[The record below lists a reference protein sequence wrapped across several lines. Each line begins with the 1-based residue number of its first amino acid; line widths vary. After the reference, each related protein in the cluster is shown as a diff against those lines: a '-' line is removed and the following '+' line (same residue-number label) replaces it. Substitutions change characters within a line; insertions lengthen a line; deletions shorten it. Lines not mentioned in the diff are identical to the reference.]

1 MRRWTIVLISPQES
15 GNVGAA
21 ARVLKNFGAGA
32 LRINAPRCEVI
43 CAESRRFASGATE
56 LLRRAC
62 IYNTLAEA
70 LADQQLSIG
79 LTGVG
84 GRHHRM
90 DCVGLVPSAL
100 VDTRDHLERCALVFG
115 REELG
120 MTSEDMESCDF
131 LWSLPTN
138 PAFPSLNLAQSIGV
152 ALAGVGEAER
162 QRGLAEL
169 GHGVMPT
176 ARSLNPMAGIVND
189 AADHPATNHD
199 MELLAKHLAELMHRV
214 GWREHRRVAESLTTL
229 RNLFARGNI
238 TRREVALLHGICKQT
253 GLALDRP
260 ELFRE
265 KDV

>member
-1 MRRWTIVLISPQES
+1 MRRWTVVLISPQES

-32 LRINAPRCEVI
+32 LRLVAPRCEVV
-43 CAESRRFASGATE
+43 CADSRRFASGATE
-56 LLRRAC
+56 VLRRAC
-62 IYNTLAEA
+62 IYETLNEA
-70 LADQQLSIG
+70 LADQQLTIG

-90 DCVGLVPSAL
+90 DCVGLVPTAL
-100 VDTRDHLERCALVFG
+100 LDAKNHLERCALVFG

-120 MTSEDMESCDF
+120 MTSEDLEACDF

-138 PAFPSLNLAQSIGV
+138 PAFPSLNLAQSIAV

-162 QRGLAEL
+162 HHGLAEL
-169 GHGVMPT
+169 GIGIMPT
-176 ARSLNPMAGIVND
+176 ARSLNPLTGVVRD
-189 AADHPATNHD
+189 PVEQPATHED
-199 MELLAKHLAELMHRV
+199 MQLLGRHLSELMHRI
-214 GWREHRRVAESLTTL
+214 GWREQRRAAESLNTL
-229 RNLFARGNI
+229 RNLFARGGV
-238 TRREVALLHGICKQT
+238 TRREVALLHGLCKQT

-265 KDV
+265 D